1 MKLNQLRVFLEIA
14 RTGGVRAAAQHLSLS
29 QSAVTKTLAQLEAE
43 HGVLLFTR
51 TGKGLLLTEAGNK
64 FLPCAESILA
74 GAERAQRILAD
85 YGAAKQNTLRLAVA
99 PSVPAEVTAVAF
111 QRFRTRFSDVRV
123 TFTSG
128 LFAEAAPR
136 VLTDQLDLALLIVSD
151 ITRTDVAKYSIE
163 NAFTIRYGLV
173 MPVGHPALT
182 ASSPSS
188 LTNSLWL
195 TTNSPATTARELDTV
210 TSLIGIPRPRHI
222 TCCDQPAFETL
233 ITHGDTVGLSPLNLL
248 EDVRF
253 KDRLAVFPEAKLPL
267 PLLVGAF
274 VCRRDA
280 ELTTPAL
287 YMKHALAVSIRD
299 WTRRH
304 PQSALQTAAS

>member
-14 RTGGVRAAAQHLSLS
+14 RTSGVRAAAQHLSLS
-29 QSAVTKTLAQLEAE
+29 QSAVTKTLAQLEGE

-51 TGKGLLLTEAGNK
+51 TGKGLLLTEAGHK

-99 PSVPAEVTAVAF
+99 PSVPDEVTAAAL
-111 QRFRTRFSDVRV
+111 QRFRTRFPDVTV
-123 TFTSG
+123 TFTGG

-173 MPVGHPALT
+173 MPVAHPALT
-182 ASSPSS
+182 AASPAS
-188 LTNSLWL
+188 LTEALWL
-195 TTNSPATTARELDTV
+195 TTNSPATTAHELDAV
-210 TSLIGIPRPRHI
+210 AEILGITRPEHI
-222 TCCDQPAFETL
+222 ACCDQHTFESL
-233 ITHGDTVGLSPLNLL
+233 ITSGNTVGLSPLNLL
-248 EDVRF
+248 EDARF
-253 KDRLAVFPEAKLPL
+253 AGRLSAFSEERLPL
-267 PLLVGAF
+267 TPLVGAF

-280 ELTTPAL
+280 ELTAPGL
-287 YMKHALAVSIRD
+287 FMKHALAASIRD
-299 WTRRH
+299 WAGHH
-304 PQSALQTAAS
+304 PKSALQITAS